1 MTNHV
6 RSVFLIRHGRTSY
19 NAAHKLQG
27 QVDIPLDAVGEWQ
40 VKQTAA
46 ALKRLY
52 VDRRQ
57 EINHR
62 FIVCSDLKRAHATA
76 QAFADVLGGIEPVDD
91 RRVRERSFGDWDGHA
106 VAELAERYPDKNF
119 IGVDIKGARMWRG
132 AKTAT
137 EQEMRNAGFLRTRI
151 EFIDSCF
158 APGEVDEFDYGEP
171 DLEDEQLTEDQKRD
185 MLGLVHDYAMNT
197 SELAR
202 TMLDCQHFDDPQV
215 RELVRQTFKDLECA
229 GSHVSDAL
237 KLMGWT
243 ADDATVG

>member
-62 FIVCSDLKRAHATA
+62 FIVCSDLKRAHRLLILAG
-76 QAFADVLGGIEPVDD
+76 GGI
-91 RRVRERSFGDWDGHA
+91 
-106 VAELAERYPDKNF
+106 
-119 IGVDIKGARMWRG
+119 
-132 AKTAT
+132 
-137 EQEMRNAGFLRTRI
+137 
-151 EFIDSCF
+151 
-158 APGEVDEFDYGEP
+158 
-171 DLEDEQLTEDQKRD
+171 
-185 MLGLVHDYAMNT
+185 
-197 SELAR
+197 
-202 TMLDCQHFDDPQV
+202 
-215 RELVRQTFKDLECA
+215 
-229 GSHVSDAL
+229 
-237 KLMGWT
+237 
-243 ADDATVG
+243 

>member
-46 ALKRLY
+46 ALKSLY

-76 QAFADVLGGIEPVDD
+76 QAFADVLDGIEPVDD
-91 RRVRERSFGDWDGHA
+91 RRVRERS
-106 VAELAERYPDKNF
+106 
-119 IGVDIKGARMWRG
+119 
-132 AKTAT
+132 
-137 EQEMRNAGFLRTRI
+137 
-151 EFIDSCF
+151 
-158 APGEVDEFDYGEP
+158 
-171 DLEDEQLTEDQKRD
+171 
-185 MLGLVHDYAMNT
+185 
-197 SELAR
+197 
-202 TMLDCQHFDDPQV
+202 
-215 RELVRQTFKDLECA
+215 
-229 GSHVSDAL
+229 
-237 KLMGWT
+237 
-243 ADDATVG
+243 

>member
-1 MTNHV
+1 M
-6 RSVFLIRHGRTSY
+6 
-19 NAAHKLQG
+19 KK
-27 QVDIPLDAVGEWQ
+27 E
-40 VKQTAA
+40 
-46 ALKRLY
+46 
-52 VDRRQ
+52 
-57 EINHR
+57 E
-62 FIVCSDLKRAHATA
+62 
-76 QAFADVLGGIEPVDD
+76 FADRLSCACASVISAEQELTEIDSHFGDADHGLTMKKIAGAIDSAVKGSDGGIKEMLDDAAMAVMVLNGGSAVPLWNAWLDRQREGHEPDMPTPPV
-91 RRVRERSFGDWDGHA
+91 
-106 VAELAERYPDKNF
+106 
-119 IGVDIKGARMWRG
+119 
-132 AKTAT
+132 
-137 EQEMRNAGFLRTRI
+137 GFQY
-151 EFIDSCF
+151 

>member
-46 ALKRLY
+46 ALKSLY
-52 VDRRQ
+52 VDRRP

-91 RRVRERSFGDWDGHA
+91 RRVRERS
-106 VAELAERYPDKNF
+106 Y
-119 IGVDIKGARMWRG
+119 GVGMAMPWPNWPNATPRTSVPGWSLGA
-132 AKTAT
+132 A
-137 EQEMRNAGFLRTRI
+137 
-151 EFIDSCF
+151 S
-158 APGEVDEFDYGEP
+158 
-171 DLEDEQLTEDQKRD
+171 
-185 MLGLVHDYAMNT
+185 
-197 SELAR
+197 
-202 TMLDCQHFDDPQV
+202 
-215 RELVRQTFKDLECA
+215 
-229 GSHVSDAL
+229 
-237 KLMGWT
+237 
-243 ADDATVG
+243 

>member
-62 FIVCSDLKRAHATA
+62 FIVCARHRAS
-76 QAFADVLGGIEPVDD
+76 F
-91 RRVRERSFGDWDGHA
+91 RRR
-106 VAELAERYPDKNF
+106 
-119 IGVDIKGARMWRG
+119 IGWNRARR
-132 AKTAT
+132 
-137 EQEMRNAGFLRTRI
+137 
-151 EFIDSCF
+151 
-158 APGEVDEFDYGEP
+158 
-171 DLEDEQLTEDQKRD
+171 
-185 MLGLVHDYAMNT
+185 
-197 SELAR
+197 
-202 TMLDCQHFDDPQV
+202 
-215 RELVRQTFKDLECA
+215 
-229 GSHVSDAL
+229 
-237 KLMGWT
+237 
-243 ADDATVG
+243 

>member
-106 VAELAERYPDKNF
+106 VAELAERYPEDF
-119 IGVDIKGARMWRG
+119 RSWMESRGGDLFVFSHGAWIAQTLQTLLG
-132 AKTAT
+132 ISAIDPTFST
-137 EQEMRNAGFLRTRI
+137 VVSLRNAHWVRLVPMDNPDGTVRWRLLDYNHGPAIADT
-151 EFIDSCF
+151 
-158 APGEVDEFDYGEP
+158 DEWE
-171 DLEDEQLTEDQKRD
+171 
-185 MLGLVHDYAMNT
+185 
-197 SELAR
+197 
-202 TMLDCQHFDDPQV
+202 
-215 RELVRQTFKDLECA
+215 RER
-229 GSHVSDAL
+229 
-237 KLMGWT
+237 
-243 ADDATVG
+243 

>member
-1 MTNHV
+1 MARGKDKLRRFAENLTFRCMV
-6 RSVFLIRHGRTSY
+6 QPEFEEVFRTDFRLKGRWREDFFG
-19 NAAHKLQG
+19 NPNPVVLELG
-27 QVDIPLDAVGEWQ
+27 CGRGEYT
-40 VKQTAA
+40 V
-46 ALKRLY
+46 
-52 VDRRQ
+52 
-57 EINHR
+57 
-62 FIVCSDLKRAHATA
+62 S
-76 QAFADVLGGIEPVDD
+76 
-91 RRVRERSFGDWDGHA
+91 
-106 VAELAERYPDKNF
+106 LAERYPDKNF

>member
-106 VAELAERYPDKNF
+106 VAELAERYPEDFRSWMESRGGELKY
-119 IGVDIKGARMWRG
+119 GAEPKEAVGKRG
-132 AKTAT
+132 
-137 EQEMRNAGFLRTRI
+137 
-151 EFIDSCF
+151 
-158 APGEVDEFDYGEP
+158 
-171 DLEDEQLTEDQKRD
+171 
-185 MLGLVHDYAMNT
+185 
-197 SELAR
+197 
-202 TMLDCQHFDDPQV
+202 
-215 RELVRQTFKDLECA
+215 ELVRQNY
-229 GSHVSDAL
+229 VSGNRVEIHYKMPLGEIVIDF
-237 KLMGWT
+237 
-243 ADDATVG
+243 

>member
-106 VAELAERYPDKNF
+106 VAELAKRYPEDFRSWMESRGGELKYGAEPKEAVGKR
-119 IGVDIKGARMWRG
+119 GV
-132 AKTAT
+132 
-137 EQEMRNAGFLRTRI
+137 EVLQFNAHPFHAGGGQL
-151 EFIDSCF
+151 D
-158 APGEVDEFDYGEP
+158 APEG
-171 DLEDEQLTEDQKRD
+171 QRLTVI
-185 MLGLVHDYAMNT
+185 LVQQAAALT
-197 SELAR
+197 G
-202 TMLDCQHFDDPQV
+202 
-215 RELVRQTFKDLECA
+215 VRQHVVIGSQQKEVAGGMPVIPGDLTD
-229 GSHVSDAL
+229 GHLIQSHGDGTHAVLGQHQSEQPL
-237 KLMGWT
+237 KL
-243 ADDATVG
+243 ALFQVFFP

>member
-46 ALKRLY
+46 ALKSLY
-52 VDRRQ
+52 VDRRP

-106 VAELAERYPDKNF
+106 VAELAERYPEDLF
-119 IGVDIKGARMWRG
+119 VFSHGAWIAQTLQTLLG
-132 AKTAT
+132 ISAIDPTFST
-137 EQEMRNAGFLRTRI
+137 VVSLRNAHWVRLVPMDNPDGTVRWRLLDYNHGPAIADT
-151 EFIDSCF
+151 
-158 APGEVDEFDYGEP
+158 DEWE
-171 DLEDEQLTEDQKRD
+171 
-185 MLGLVHDYAMNT
+185 
-197 SELAR
+197 
-202 TMLDCQHFDDPQV
+202 
-215 RELVRQTFKDLECA
+215 RER
-229 GSHVSDAL
+229 
-237 KLMGWT
+237 
-243 ADDATVG
+243 